1 MCTDGMSYWSVC
13 QQHIVKL
20 CAVCA
25 VCKDW
30 GVCDTLWFWL
40 MSRDAAEVA
49 RLSTSFPEQL
59 CSALYLQSH
68 FVMQYTV
75 VHVLKW
81 LPKQIKMVDKNATR
95 ANGQMASSG
104 LREWWRNR
112 QTAADIDCKSRKLK
126 FKETGQDAAVFV
138 SSHQPQM
145 PLIAVFLFP
154 QDNECWSCPLG
165 SHLGLWL
172 ILCSPHHDII

>member
-1 MCTDGMSYWSVC
+1 MCTDGMSQWSVC

-30 GVCDTLWFWL
+30 SVVTLFDSCLAMLQKWLVCRLL
-40 MSRDAAEVA
+40 SLSSSA
-49 RLSTSFPEQL
+49 RLCTYSRILQ
-59 CSALYLQSH
+59 CSI
-68 FVMQYTV
+68 VR
-75 VHVLKW
+75 VLKW

-112 QTAADIDCKSRKLK
+112 QTGADIDCKSRKLK

-138 SSHQPQM
+138 GCHQPQM

-154 QDNECWSCPLG
+154 QDNECWSRPLG